1 MDKISALINEMI
13 IYECGCINRINHFL
27 KVHSFAKLIAEMENI
42 DDRTKFLIQTAAVV
56 HDIGIKPSME
66 KYHSS
71 AGKYQQLEGVYPA
84 KKILEKLCFDTDII
98 DRVCYLIAHHHT
110 YSNIDG
116 IDYQILVE
124 ADFLVNIF
132 EENMTKEKAVSV
144 VEKYF
149 KTGSSKL
156 LFENI
161 YSNFL

>member
-13 IYECGCINRINHFL
+13 IYECGCISRINHFL
-27 KVHSFAKLIAEMENI
+27 KVYSFAKLIAEMENL
-42 DDRTKFLIQTAAVV
+42 DDRTKFIIQTAAVV
-56 HDIGIKPSME
+56 HDIGIKPSLE

-71 AGKYQQLEGVYPA
+71 AGKYQQIEGVYPA
-84 KKILEKLCFDTDII
+84 KKILEKLCFNADII

-132 EENMTKEKAVSV
+132 EEDMTKESALSAVK
-144 VEKYF
+144 KYF
-149 KTGSSKL
+149 KTGGSLL

-161 YSNFL
+161 YLNFL

>member
-1 MDKISALINEMI
+1 M
-13 IYECGCINRINHFL
+13 
-27 KVHSFAKLIAEMENI
+27 
-42 DDRTKFLIQTAAVV
+42 
-56 HDIGIKPSME
+56 
-66 KYHSS
+66 
-71 AGKYQQLEGVYPA
+71 
-84 KKILEKLCFDTDII
+84 
-98 DRVCYLIAHHHT
+98 IAHHHT

-132 EENMTKEKAVSV
+132 EENMTKERAVSV